1 MNFPA
6 QGHFWLPAS
15 PERSVYGTLTF
26 ARGTGALLKLADSL
40 SADRNEI
47 EHSIIAGQTAGGS
60 FVTLLHG
67 IRTEAPMIRLTST
80 NPCSYHATLLITG
93 AAFGQIDDLRFSLW
107 QIRLPELTPWVG
119 RHGFEI
125 EPSELFSGG
134 DCPSVRIDYRTP
146 KKHVLLANANPELS
160 LVYFPLLNRG
170 QNRAGI
176 EQDVCVEVR
185 HSSGDTLEDFMRT
198 TTRFEHFLTLATGS
212 LVRTGRIK
220 ALVKTIEPAVS
231 VNILYQPVR
240 KATGSGLARD
250 EILFSLKDIEGLEE
264 TCLGNWFAKAEWL
277 DPVYALYFGTL
288 YNPSKYLDFNFL
300 ALIQALEAY
309 HRRASIETDKAPAE
323 HEARLTAII
332 NAAPAEHRDWLVQK
346 LQFSNELSLR
356 RRLKSLF
363 AQFSFVMDELV
374 PDCKSLIG
382 AICDNRNYL
391 THYTASLRGR
401 AVSGARL
408 LFMVESLKLLL
419 QASFLHELGFADDRI
434 KVFVARS
441 RTTRMVRHLAERM
454 AKSGAE
460 A

>member
-15 PERSVYGTLTF
+15 PKRPVYGTLTF
-26 ARGTGALLKLADSL
+26 ARRTGALLKLADSL

-47 EHSIIAGQTAGGS
+47 EHPIIVGQTAGGS

-67 IRTEAPMIRLTST
+67 IRTEAPMIRLTPT
-80 NPCSYHATLLITG
+80 NPCSYHATFLING

-107 QIRLPELTPWVG
+107 QIRLPELTSWVA

-125 EPSELFSGG
+125 ESSEVSSGG
-134 DCPSVRIDYRTP
+134 ERPAVRIDYRTP
-146 KKHVLLANANPELS
+146 QKHVLLSNTNPELS
-160 LVYFPLLNRG
+160 LVYFPLLKTG
-170 QNRAGI
+170 QTQAEI
-176 EQDVCVEVR
+176 KQDVCVEVR

-220 ALVKTIEPAVS
+220 ALAKTIEPAVS
-231 VNILYQPVR
+231 VDILYQPVR
-240 KATGSGLARD
+240 KATGSELARD
-250 EILFSLKDIEGLEE
+250 EMLFSLKDIEGLEE
-264 TCLGNWFAKAEWL
+264 TCLRNWFAKAEWL
-277 DPVYALYFGTL
+277 DPVCALYFGTL

-300 ALIQALEAY
+300 ALVQALEAY
-309 HRRASIETDKAPAE
+309 HRRASVETDKAPAE
-323 HEARLTAII
+323 HEARLAAIMEV
-332 NAAPAEHRDWLVQK
+332 APAEHRDWLTEK

-356 RRLKSLF
+356 RRLKGLF
-363 AQFSFVMDELV
+363 ARFAYVIDELV
-374 PDCKSLIG
+374 PDRKSLIG

-401 AVSGARL
+401 AFAGAQL

-419 QASFLHELGFADDRI
+419 QASFLHEVGFADDRI
-434 KVFVARS
+434 KVCLVRS
-441 RTTRMVRHLAERM
+441 RTTRMIQHLAERI